1 VVTDADSS
9 DRSAM
14 PISSIHQ
21 RFVSASQMLGGEQSL
36 SLQQLSSTLQK
47 LEARSHARIA
57 QMEER
62 LNARFDKLERELA
75 KN

>member
-1 VVTDADSS
+1 
-9 DRSAM
+9 
-14 PISSIHQ
+14 
-21 RFVSASQMLGGEQSL
+21 MLGGEQSL

-75 KN
+75 RN